1 MGLKKNFEHN
11 GVQVTGGYLKVAN
24 VNGDKNRVAFVM
36 TYAVDATHD
45 SLKTEHFSFVPS
57 MDGDNFIKQAY
68 EYVKTLNGFQDA
80 TDC

>member
-1 MGLKKNFEHN
+1 MALKKNFEHN
-11 GVQVTGGYLKVAN
+11 GVQVAGGYLKVAN
-24 VNGDKNRVAFVM
+24 VNGDKNRVAFVLSF
-36 TYAVDATHD
+36 AVDAAHD
-45 SLKTEHFSFVPS
+45 SLKTEQFSFVPS